1 MSAQVAVVHS
11 RQAVDFLAAV
21 ANPAI
26 RTNNREAKMNLMAYE
41 KLSEVVD
48 GVRKTQ
54 I

>member
-21 ANPAI
+21 TNPAI
-26 RTNNREAKMNLMAYE
+26 RTNNREAKMNLMVFRKIYE
-41 KLSEVVD
+41 RQWTVQKS
-48 GVRKTQ
+48 Q